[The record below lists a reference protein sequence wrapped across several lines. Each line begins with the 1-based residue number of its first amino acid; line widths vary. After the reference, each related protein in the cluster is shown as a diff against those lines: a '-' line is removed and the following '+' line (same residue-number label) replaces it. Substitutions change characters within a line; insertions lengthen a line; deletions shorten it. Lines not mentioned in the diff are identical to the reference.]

1 MTKGNISVQT
11 ENIFPIIK
19 QFLYSDQ
26 EIFLRELVSNAVDAT
41 VKLRTLA
48 SKGIVKGEIGD
59 TTIEIILDKEN
70 KTLTISDKGIGM
82 SEEEAQKY
90 LNQVAFSSAQEFL
103 DKYQGEASIIGHFGL
118 GFYSA
123 FMVSKK
129 VEVVTKTWQENF
141 SAVKWSCEGNPEYS
155 LENVEKTNRGTDIV
169 LHIADDALDYLEKSK
184 IEELLEKYCKFLPIP
199 IKFGTKTE
207 TSYEG
212 EGEDE
217 KTITNEVDN
226 IINNP
231 NPIWKKSPNELSDD
245 DYRNFYQE
253 LYPMSQPPLFWIHL
267 NVDYPFNLTGI
278 LYFPKL
284 NNSMEIQ
291 RNKIQLYSNQ
301 VFVTDD
307 VKEIVPEFLMLLHGV
322 IDSPD
327 IPLNVSRSYLQSDKE
342 VKKITS
348 HITKKVADKLWDIF
362 RTQREDYQ
370 AKWKDIGIFVKYGM
384 LSDENFNDK
393 ASKFVLLQN
402 ADNQYFTLE
411 EYKEK
416 IKENQTDK
424 NNKLVGIYTVN
435 EQAQDAYIQAA
446 KNKGYDVILMPE
458 VIDNHFIQHLE
469 YKVNEMSFIRV
480 DADTVNNL
488 IQKDEK
494 IESVMSD
501 DEQNTV
507 KSLFEKIVT
516 DKSASV
522 TLTPLSPD
530 DAPVMITKPEFM
542 RRMKEM
548 QMMQG
553 MSFGDFGDMYNVV
566 VNTNHP
572 IIASKLNGDNADIT
586 VKYLYD
592 LALLSQGM
600 LKGADLTAFVNNS
613 LKNVA

>member
-184 IEELLEKYCKFLPIP
+184 IEGLLEKYCKFLPIP

-207 TSYEG
+207 TNYEG
-212 EGEDE
+212 EGENE
-217 KTITNEVDN
+217 QAIETEVDN

-384 LSDENFNDK
+384 LSDENFHDK

-469 YKVNEMSFIRV
+469 YKVNEMTFVRV

-494 IESVMSD
+494 IESVLSE

-553 MSFGDFGDMYNVV
+553 MNFGDFGDMYNVV

-572 IIASKLNGDNADIT
+572 IIASKLSGDNAEIT

-613 LKNVA
+613 LKNV

>member
-41 VKLRTLA
+41 VKLKTLA
-48 SKGIVKGEIGD
+48 SKGVVAGEIGD
-59 TTIEIILDKEN
+59 TTIEVILDQEN
-70 KTLTISDKGIGM
+70 KTLTIRDKGIGM

-103 DKYQGEASIIGHFGL
+103 DKYKGEASIIGHFGL

-141 SAVKWSCEGNPEYS
+141 SAVKWSCDGNPEYS
-155 LENVEKTNRGTDIV
+155 IEEVVKNERGTDII
-169 LHIADDALDYLEKSK
+169 LHIADDSLEYLEKNK
-184 IEELLEKYCKFLPIP
+184 ISDLLEKYCKFLPVP
-199 IKFGTKTE
+199 IQFGLRTE
-207 TSYEG
+207 TDYEG
-212 EGEDE
+212 EGDDE
-217 KTITNEVDN
+217 KEIKTEVAN

-231 NPIWKKSPNELSDD
+231 NPIWKKSPNDLTEE
-245 DYRNFYQE
+245 DYINFYQE

-284 NNSMEIQ
+284 NNSMEVQ

-307 VKEIVPEFLMLLHGV
+307 VKEIVPEFLMMLHGV

-342 VKKITS
+342 VKKITGY
-348 HITKKVADKLWDIF
+348 ITKKVADKLQEIF
-362 RTQREDYQ
+362 KNQREEYE
-370 AKWKDIGIFVKYGM
+370 AKWKDFGVFVKYGM
-384 LSDENFNDK
+384 LTDESFYDRANK
-393 ASKFVLLQN
+393 IALLQN
-402 ADNQYFTLE
+402 IDNQYFTIE
-411 EYKEK
+411 DYKEK

-424 NNKLVGIYTVN
+424 NNKVVALYTVN
-435 EQAQDAYIQAA
+435 AQAQDAYIQAA
-446 KNKGYDVILMPE
+446 KNRNYDILQMPE
-458 VIDNHFIQHLE
+458 VIDSHFIQALE
-469 YKVNEMSFIRV
+469 QKATGLTFVRV
-480 DADTVNNL
+480 DADTVNKLIEKEENL
-488 IQKDEK
+488 
-494 IESVMSD
+494 ESVLSEQ
-501 DEQNTV
+501 EQNDV
-507 KSLFEKIVT
+507 KSAFEKVIT
-516 DKSASV
+516 DKNAMIALSA
-522 TLTPLSPD
+522 LSPD
-530 DAPVMITKPEFM
+530 DAPVMVTKPEFM

-553 MSFGDFGDMYNVV
+553 MNFGDFGDFYNIVI
-566 VNTNHP
+566 NTNHP
-572 IIASKLNGDNADIT
+572 LIVNKVKGENAT
-586 VKYLYD
+586 TMAKYLYD

-600 LKGADLTAFVNNS
+600 LKGADLTSFVNKS
-613 LKNVA
+613 LEQL

>member
-1 MTKGNISVQT
+1 
-11 ENIFPIIK
+11 
-19 QFLYSDQ
+19 
-26 EIFLRELVSNAVDAT
+26 
-41 VKLRTLA
+41 
-48 SKGIVKGEIGD
+48 
-59 TTIEIILDKEN
+59 
-70 KTLTISDKGIGM
+70 
-82 SEEEAQKY
+82 
-90 LNQVAFSSAQEFL
+90 
-103 DKYQGEASIIGHFGL
+103 
-118 GFYSA
+118 
-123 FMVSKK
+123 
-129 VEVVTKTWQENF
+129 
-141 SAVKWSCEGNPEYS
+141 
-155 LENVEKTNRGTDIV
+155 
-169 LHIADDALDYLEKSK
+169 
-184 IEELLEKYCKFLPIP
+184 
-199 IKFGTKTE
+199 
-207 TSYEG
+207 
-212 EGEDE
+212 
-217 KTITNEVDN
+217 
-226 IINNP
+226 
-231 NPIWKKSPNELSDD
+231 
-245 DYRNFYQE
+245 
-253 LYPMSQPPLFWIHL
+253 
-267 NVDYPFNLTGI
+267 
-278 LYFPKL
+278 
-284 NNSMEIQ
+284 
-291 RNKIQLYSNQ
+291 
-301 VFVTDD
+301 
-307 VKEIVPEFLMLLHGV
+307 MLLHGV

-370 AKWKDIGIFVKYGM
+370 SKWKDIGIFVKYGM
-384 LSDENFNDK
+384 LSDENFHEK
-393 ASKFVLLQN
+393 ATKFVLLQN
-402 ADNQYFTLE
+402 AENQYFTIE

-424 NNKLVGIYTVN
+424 NNKLVGLYTVN

-446 KNKGYDVILMPE
+446 KNKGYDVLLMPE

-494 IESVMSD
+494 IESVLSEA
-501 DEQNTV
+501 EQNEV

-522 TLTPLSPD
+522 TLAPLSPD

-566 VNTNHP
+566 INTNHP
-572 IIASKLNGDNADIT
+572 IIASKLKGDNAEIT

-600 LKGADLTAFVNNS
+600 LKGAELTAFVNNS

>member
-41 VKLRTLA
+41 VKLKTLA
-48 SKGIVKGEIGD
+48 SKGVVSGEIGD
-59 TTIEIILDKEN
+59 TTIEVILDQEN
-70 KTLTISDKGIGM
+70 KTLTIRDKGIGM

-103 DKYQGEASIIGHFGL
+103 DKYKGEASIIGHFGL

-141 SAVKWSCEGNPEYS
+141 SAVKWSCDGNPEYS
-155 LENVEKTNRGTDIV
+155 IEEVAKNERGTDII
-169 LHIADDALDYLEKSK
+169 LHIADDSLEYLEKNK
-184 IEELLEKYCKFLPIP
+184 ISDLLEKYCKFLPVP
-199 IKFGTKTE
+199 IQFGLRTE
-207 TSYEG
+207 TDYEG
-212 EGEDE
+212 EGDDE
-217 KTITNEVDN
+217 KEIKTEVAN

-231 NPIWKKSPNELSDD
+231 NPIWKKSPSDLTEE
-245 DYRNFYQE
+245 DYINFYQE

-307 VKEIVPEFLMLLHGV
+307 VKEIVPEFLMMLHGV

-342 VKKITS
+342 VKKITGY
-348 HITKKVADKLWDIF
+348 ITKKVADKLQEIF
-362 RTQREDYQ
+362 KNQREEYE
-370 AKWKDIGIFVKYGM
+370 AKWKDFGIFVKYGM
-384 LSDENFNDK
+384 LSDESFYERANK
-393 ASKFVLLQN
+393 IALLQN
-402 ADNQYFTLE
+402 IDNQYFTIE
-411 EYKEK
+411 DYKEK
-416 IKENQTDK
+416 IKETQTDK
-424 NNKLVGIYTVN
+424 NNKVVALYTVN
-435 EQAQDAYIQAA
+435 AQAQDTYIQAA
-446 KNKGYDVILMPE
+446 KSRNYDVLQMPE
-458 VIDNHFIQHLE
+458 VIDSHFIQALE
-469 YKVNEMSFIRV
+469 QKATGLTFVRV
-480 DADTVNNL
+480 DADTVNKLIEKEENL
-488 IQKDEK
+488 
-494 IESVMSD
+494 ESVLSEQ
-501 DEQNTV
+501 EQNDV
-507 KSLFEKIVT
+507 KLAFEKVIT
-516 DKSASV
+516 DKNAMIALSA
-522 TLTPLSPD
+522 LSPD
-530 DAPVMITKPEFM
+530 DAPVMVTKPEFM

-553 MSFGDFGDMYNVV
+553 MNFGDFGDFYNIVI
-566 VNTNHP
+566 NTNHP
-572 IIASKLNGDNADIT
+572 LIVNKVKGENADT
-586 VKYLYD
+586 TAKYLYD

-600 LKGADLTAFVNNS
+600 LKGADLTSFVNKS
-613 LKNVA
+613 LEQL